1 MAAAAKEA
9 FEALADPTRRTI
21 LRLLATQGETAAGD
35 IVAQVDAVSRTGVS
49 AHLRVLRTSG
59 LVQERKQGRFRMY
72 SLEPGAVD
80 EVVSFLAELYSNSLA
95 DLKAQAEKAA
105 KAAQRPQ
112 RVRKKTA

>member
-1 MAAAAKEA
+1 MAVQGNQA

-21 LRLLATQGETAAGD
+21 LRLLAAQGEVAAGD

-59 LVQERKQGRFRMY
+59 LVSERKQGRYRLY

-80 EVVSFLAELYSNSLA
+80 EVVAFLSELYSSSLA
-95 DLKAQAEKAA
+95 GLKAEAEKAA
-105 KAAQRPQ
+105 KAAPR
-112 RVRKKTA
+112 RRAAGKSA